1 MYSACRRFAVA
12 NRALRRAAP
21 DVPPAPRFCEASA
34 VITYLDPRSAPSAP
48 IDPYVVSRK
57 PLADGEPLR
66 IGLMANG
73 FPDSVAFLE
82 RVRDSLT
89 HHTPDGTVIV
99 LHNKGNAS
107 AVATPAQI
115 DALANDAHV
124 VVTAYGH

>member
-1 MYSACRRFAVA
+1 M
-12 NRALRRAAP
+12 
-21 DVPPAPRFCEASA
+21 
-34 VITYLDPRSAPSAP
+34 ITYLDPRSAPSAP
-48 IDPYVVSRK
+48 IDPYIAQRTL
-57 PLADGEPLR
+57 LAEGEPLR

-82 RVRDSLT
+82 RVRDALT
-89 HHTPDGTVIV
+89 RHTPAGTVFA

-107 AVATPAQI
+107 AVATSAQI